1 LASSNIANPVRKWN
15 AAVAVLLCNIY
26 IYHWSCE
33 AFMPVAGKRGV
44 LVVEDDRD
52 LRLLFSL
59 MLSAAQFQVFEAADG
74 LAGLKALEENPGAI
88 DLVLTDLG
96 LPGLG
101 GVELIARVKA
111 ARPTVK
117 IIGTSG
123 LGSTNVR
130 EMVLG
135 AGADAFFSKPFS
147 MGDVIEKVKT
157 MTQ

>member
-1 LASSNIANPVRKWN
+1 
-15 AAVAVLLCNIY
+15 
-26 IYHWSCE
+26 
-33 AFMPVAGKRGV
+33 MPVAGKRGV

-59 MLSAAQFQVFEAADG
+59 MLSAAQFRVFEAADG
-74 LAGLKALEENPGAI
+74 IAGLKALEENPGAI

-101 GVELIARVKA
+101 GVELISRVRA
-111 ARPTVK
+111 AQPAVK

-123 LGSTNVR
+123 LGSHTVR
-130 EMVLG
+130 EMVLS
-135 AGADAFFSKPFS
+135 AGADEFFSKPFS

>member
-1 LASSNIANPVRKWN
+1 MP
-15 AAVAVLLCNIY
+15 
-26 IYHWSCE
+26 E
-33 AFMPVAGKRGV
+33 AGRRGV

-52 LRLLFSL
+52 LRRLLGI
-59 MLSAAQFQVFEAADG
+59 MLSAEQFEVFEAADG
-74 LAGLKALEENPGAI
+74 IAGLKALEDHPGAI

-101 GVELIARVKA
+101 GVELISRVRA

-123 LGSTNVR
+123 FGSRNVR
-130 EMVLG
+130 EMVLR
-135 AGADAFFSKPFS
+135 AGADEFFSKPFS

>member
-1 LASSNIANPVRKWN
+1 VR
-15 AAVAVLLCNIY
+15 
-26 IYHWSCE
+26 E
-33 AFMPVAGKRGV
+33 AGKRGV
-44 LVVEDDRD
+44 LVVEDDHD
-52 LRLLFSL
+52 LRRLFGML
-59 MLSAAQFQVFEAADG
+59 LSAEHFEVFEAADG
-74 LAGLKALEENPGAI
+74 IAGLKALEDNPGAI

-101 GVELIARVKA
+101 GVELISLVRA

-123 LGSTNVR
+123 FGARNVR
-130 EMVLG
+130 EMVLS

>member
-1 LASSNIANPVRKWN
+1 MP
-15 AAVAVLLCNIY
+15 
-26 IYHWSCE
+26 E
-33 AFMPVAGKRGV
+33 AGRRGV

-52 LRLLFSL
+52 LRRLFGI
-59 MLSAAQFQVFEAADG
+59 MLSAAQFEVFEAADG
-74 LAGLKALEENPGAI
+74 IEGLKALEDHPGAI

-101 GVELIARVKA
+101 GVELISRVRA

-123 LGSTNVR
+123 FGSRNVR
-130 EMVLG
+130 EMVLK
-135 AGADAFFSKPFS
+135 AGADEFFSKPFS
-147 MGDVIEKVKT
+147 MWDVIEKVKT

>member
-1 LASSNIANPVRKWN
+1 MQ
-15 AAVAVLLCNIY
+15 
-26 IYHWSCE
+26 E
-33 AFMPVAGKRGV
+33 AGKRGV

-52 LRLLFSL
+52 LRLLFGL
-59 MLSAAQFQVFEAADG
+59 MLTAAHFDVYEAADG
-74 LAGLKALEENPGAI
+74 LAGLKALEDHPGAI

-101 GVELIARVKA
+101 GVELISRVRA

-123 LGSTNVR
+123 LGSRNVR
-130 EMVLG
+130 EMVLN
-135 AGADAFFSKPFS
+135 AGADEFFSKPFS
-147 MGDVIEKVKT
+147 IGDVIEKVKT

>member
-1 LASSNIANPVRKWN
+1 MGSAMA
-15 AAVAVLLCNIY
+15 
-26 IYHWSCE
+26 E
-33 AFMPVAGKRGV
+33 GGKRGV
-44 LVVEDDRD
+44 LVVEDDND
-52 LRLLFSL
+52 LRRLFGML
-59 MLSAAQFQVFEAADG
+59 LSAEDFEVFEAADG
-74 LAGLKALEENPGAI
+74 IAGLRALEDNPGAI

-101 GVELIARVKA
+101 GVELISRVRA
-111 ARPTVK
+111 ASPAVK

-123 LGSTNVR
+123 FGARNVR

-135 AGADAFFSKPFS
+135 AGADEFFSKPFS